1 MKGGAGIGIVA
12 RIGRSA
18 GDDIEVSMTVRRS
31 RYRVYEN
38 DRLVLEVVD
47 HPGLLISATAPPPLP
62 GQPLVTHPF
71 ASAVAY
77 VPEQEEVLRRKLD
90 ESSNIDE
97 FLAAIAGLGMKIVEF
112 PIEHGQG
119 RDP

>member
-1 MKGGAGIGIVA
+1 MKGGASIGIVG

-18 GDDIEVSMTVRRS
+18 CDAIEVNMTVRRS

-38 DRLVLEVVD
+38 DRLVLEVID

-71 ASAVAY
+71 VSAVAY
-77 VPEQEEVLRRKLD
+77 VPEREEILRRKLD
-90 ESSNIDE
+90 KSSDLDE
-97 FLAAIAGLGMKIVEF
+97 FLAAIAGLGMKIVKS
-112 PIEHGQG
+112 PVEHGQG